1 MSYYKEILQ
10 QLSLLAH
17 KMFANGE
24 GEVFLYGSRATGT
37 ADSESD
43 WDILI
48 VTDDALTTPDNF
60 ASFAFPYAELGWRYG
75 EQITPLHYTR
85 SQWMK
90 ESNTAFYHNVI
101 STYIRL

>member
-1 MSYYKEILQ
+1 MAYHKEILR

-17 KMFANGE
+17 TMFADGR
-24 GEVFLYGSRATGT
+24 GEVFLYGSHATDT
-37 ADSESD
+37 AHSGSD

-48 VTDDALTTPDNF
+48 LTDDALATSDDY

-85 SQWMK
+85 SQWLK